1 MKNMKKRRKAKADR
15 KDYSIRLRLTQ
26 MQKETFTKA
35 AERVGLDVSG
45 WLRSIAVR
53 EASGGVARE

>member
-15 KDYSIRLRLTQ
+15 KDYSIRLRLTER
-26 MQKETFTKA
+26 QKETFAKA
-35 AERVGLDVSG
+35 AERVGLDLSG

-53 EASGGVARE
+53 EATGEGMRE